1 MQGLTIFF
9 NRSRGLG
16 FIVRTD
22 FVFAFVSMCNL
33 FSSKLIEGHRGKK
46 CVLQQYFFSGKQEA
60 FFFKEA
66 QLPP

>member
-1 MQGLTIFF
+1 
-9 NRSRGLG
+9 
-16 FIVRTD
+16 
-22 FVFAFVSMCNL
+22 MCNL